1 MSEVFEVL
9 SDREHTLKKAH
20 IMVGSL
26 AEEDYSTYINGKYTT
41 LKVVPGLLVVAREI
55 CDNSVDEFIRSNK
68 TASTKI
74 KITMDAMSLTVED
87 NGRGIPIKRYVNE
100 ENKIDEW
107 QPVLCWTQLRA
118 GTSFTNHNIGPS
130 SNGVGSSVAN
140 ILSLVF
146 KGETWDG
153 DNYCKVTCSEN
164 MGNKNV
170 HIEKKKH
177 ATGTKVYIEPDF
189 ERFGVVGFTPDHI
202 AATKERITALSSVY
216 PEITFTFNGEKIRT
230 KKPKE
235 YLEVYEKP
243 YVSYEG
249 DNYFFAVMPTEL
261 DEYYQQSYIDGLYV
275 KNGGT
280 HEAYIS
286 RELSYVLRDLIK
298 KKHKIE
304 MSPAEIKRGFFLCF
318 NARFFPS
325 LKFDSQTKDRLTNS
339 EAEVKAYLG
348 DVPFEKLA
356 KEILNTPEIIEPII
370 EAKLAKQIAA
380 EKRAITLEQ
389 KKMTKKYVEK
399 HIPAKSKKVEDTVLL
414 LCEGDS
420 AQGMLEKVRDLNKH
434 GGYPMRGCVKNTYG
448 IKDKEIL
455 ENKEL
460 NDIMTILGLKFHMS
474 AKEIKEELLY
484 GKIGIMCDQDSDG
497 AGHIA
502 PLVLNFFSRWTELF
516 TQKRVFLVTSPL
528 YIFTK
533 NKGKKN
539 EERIY
544 CYDKAEYERVRDQYK
559 GWELRYIKGLG
570 SLRPK
575 EYRDVLDNTDR
586 WLCVELDDMKALE
599 IMFSDNVMER
609 RKIMGI

>member
-26 AEEDYSTYINGKYTT
+26 AEEEYNTYINGKYTS
-41 LKVVPGLLVVAREI
+41 LSVVPALLVIIREI
-55 CDNSVDEFIRSNK
+55 IDNSIDEFARSGM
-68 TASTKI
+68 TAATKI

-87 NGRGIPIKRYVNE
+87 NGRGIPIERYINE

-107 QPVLCWTQLRA
+107 RPVLCWTQLRA
-118 GTSFTNHNIGPS
+118 GTSFTNHTIGPS

-153 DNYCKVTCSEN
+153 NNYCKVTCSDN
-164 MGNKNV
+164 MGNKAV

-177 ATGTKVYIEPDF
+177 STGTKVYIEPDF

-202 AATKERITALSSVY
+202 AAAKERIVALSSVY

-230 KKPKE
+230 KKAKE

-243 YVSYEG
+243 YVLCER

-261 DEYYQQSYIDGLYV
+261 DEYYHQSYIDGLYV
-275 KNGGT
+275 RNGGT
-280 HEAYIS
+280 HEMYVS

-298 KKHKIE
+298 KKHKID

-325 LKFDSQTKDRLTNS
+325 LKFDSQTKERLTNS

-348 DVPFEKLA
+348 EVNFEKLA
-356 KEILNTPEIIEPII
+356 KDILNTPEIIEPII

-399 HIPAKSKKVEDTVLL
+399 HIPAKSKKVENTVLL
-414 LCEGDS
+414 LTEGDS
-420 AQGMLEKVRDLNKH
+420 AKGMGEKVRDIEKH
-434 GGYPMRGCVKNTYG
+434 GFYPMRGCVMNTFG
-448 IKDKEIL
+448 MKDKDVL

-484 GKIGIMCDQDSDG
+484 GKIGIMADG
-497 AGHIA
+497 DLDGYHINS
-502 PLVLNFFSRWTELF
+502 LVINFLSRWPELF
-516 TQKRVFLVTSPL
+516 KQRKVYVVTSPM

-539 EERIY
+539 EERVY
-544 CYDKAEYERVRDQYK
+544 CYNKKEYEDVRDKYK
-559 GWELRYIKGLG
+559 GCELRYIKGLG

-575 EYRDVLDNTDR
+575 EYRDVLDNIDR

>member
-26 AEEDYSTYINGKYTT
+26 AEEEYNTYINGKYTS
-41 LKVVPGLLVVAREI
+41 LRVVPALLVIIREI
-55 CDNSVDEFIRSNK
+55 IDNSIDEFARSGM
-68 TASTKI
+68 TAATKI

-87 NGRGIPIKRYVNE
+87 NGRGIPIERYINE

-107 QPVLCWTQLRA
+107 RPVLCWTQLRA
-118 GTSFTNHNIGPS
+118 GTSFTNHTIGPS

-153 DNYCKVTCSEN
+153 NNYCKVTCSDN
-164 MGNKNV
+164 MGNKAV

-177 ATGTKVYIEPDF
+177 STGTKVYIEPDF

-202 AATKERITALSSVY
+202 AAAKERIVALSSVY

-230 KKPKE
+230 KKAKE

-243 YVSYEG
+243 YVLCER

-261 DEYYQQSYIDGLYV
+261 DEYYHQSYIDGLYV
-275 KNGGT
+275 RNGGT
-280 HEAYIS
+280 HEMYVS

-298 KKHKIE
+298 KKHKID

-325 LKFDSQTKDRLTNS
+325 LKFDSQTKERLTNS

-348 DVPFEKLA
+348 EVNFEKLA
-356 KEILNTPEIIEPII
+356 KDILNTPEIIEPII

-399 HIPAKSKKVEDTVLL
+399 HIPAKSKKIENTVLL
-414 LCEGDS
+414 LTEGDS
-420 AQGMLEKVRDLNKH
+420 AKGMLEKVRDLEIH
-434 GGYPMRGCVKNTYG
+434 GAYPMRGCVMNTFG
-448 IKDKEIL
+448 MKDKDVL

-484 GKIGIMCDQDSDG
+484 GKIGIMADG
-497 AGHIA
+497 DLDGYHINS
-502 PLVLNFFSRWTELF
+502 LVINFLSRWPELF
-516 TQKRVFLVTSPL
+516 KQRKVYVVTSPM

-539 EERIY
+539 EERVY
-544 CYDKAEYERVRDQYK
+544 CYNKKEYEEVRDKYK

-575 EYRDVLDNTDR
+575 EYRDVLNNIDR

>member
-1 MSEVFEVL
+1 MSEIFEVL

-26 AEEDYSTYINGKYTT
+26 AEENYNTYINGKYTT
-41 LKVVPGLLVVAREI
+41 LKVVPGLLVIAREI
-55 CDNSVDEFIRSNK
+55 SDNSVDEFIRSGK
-68 TASTKI
+68 KAATKI
-74 KITMDAMSLTVED
+74 KITMNYNSLTVED

-100 ENKIDEW
+100 ENHIDDW

-118 GTSFTNHNIGPS
+118 GTSFTNHDIGPS

-146 KGETWDG
+146 RGETWDG
-153 DNYCKVTCSEN
+153 TNYCRVSCANN
-164 MGNKNV
+164 METKNV
-170 HIEKKKH
+170 TIEKKKH

-189 ERFGVVGFTPDHI
+189 ERFGVTGFTPDHI
-202 AATKERITALSSVY
+202 AAFRERIVALSSVY
-216 PEITFTFNGEKIRT
+216 PEITFIFNDEKIRT

-235 YLEVYEKP
+235 YLSAYEKP
-243 YVSYEG
+243 YSLYEG
-249 DNYFFAVMPTEL
+249 ENYFFSVMPTEL

-280 HEAYIS
+280 HEQYIS

-298 KKHKIE
+298 KKYKIDL
-304 MSPAEIKRGFFLCF
+304 SPAEIKRGLFLCF
-318 NARFFPS
+318 NARFFPY

-339 EAEVKAYLG
+339 EAEVKSYLG
-348 DVPFEKLA
+348 EVPFEKIA
-356 KEILNTPEIIEPII
+356 KDILNIPEIIEPII

-389 KKMTKKYVEK
+389 KKMSKKYVEK
-399 HIPAKSKKVEDTVLL
+399 HIAAKSKKVSETILT

-420 AQGMLEKVRDLNKH
+420 AQGMMLKVRDIQKH
-434 GGYPMRGCVKNTYG
+434 GCYPMRGCVKNTYG
-448 IKDKEIL
+448 VKDKEIL

-460 NDIMTILGLKFHMS
+460 NDIMTILGLKFNMTDD
-474 AKEIKEELLY
+474 EIKNNLSY
-484 GKIGIMCDQDSDG
+484 GKIGILCDQDIDG
-497 AGHIA
+497 RGHIA
-502 PLVLNFFSRWTELF
+502 PLAINFFSRWPDLF
-516 TQKRVFLVTSPL
+516 KQKRVFIITSPL

-539 EERIY
+539 EERVY
-544 CYDKAEYERVRDQYK
+544 CYDKKEYEAVRDKYK

-575 EYRDVLDNTDR
+575 EYRDVLDNVDK
-586 WLCVELDDMKALE
+586 WLCVELDDEKCLE
-599 IMFSDNVMER
+599 IMFSSNVEER

>member
-26 AEEDYSTYINGKYTT
+26 AEEDYSTYISGKYTT
-41 LKVVPGLLVVAREI
+41 LKVVPALLVIVREI
-55 CDNSVDEFIRSNK
+55 IDNAIDEFARSGMK
-68 TASTKI
+68 AATKI

-87 NGRGIPIKRYVNE
+87 NGRGIPIERYVNE

-107 QPVLCWTQLRA
+107 RPVLCWTQLRA
-118 GTSFTNHNIGPS
+118 GTSFTNHTIGPS

-153 DNYCKVTCSEN
+153 EQYCCVTCSEN
-164 MGNKNV
+164 MGNKAV
-170 HIEKKKH
+170 RIEKKKH

-202 AATKERITALSSVY
+202 NAAKERIIALSSVY

-230 KKPKE
+230 KKAKE

-243 YVSYEG
+243 YVLYDT

-275 KNGGT
+275 RSGGT

-298 KKHKIE
+298 KKHKID
-304 MSPAEIKRGFFLCF
+304 MSPAEIKRGLFLCF

-325 LKFDSQTKDRLTNS
+325 LKFDSQTKERLTNS
-339 EAEVKAYLG
+339 EAEVKSYLG
-348 DVPFEKLA
+348 DINFEKLA

-399 HIPAKSKKVEDTVLL
+399 HIPAKSKKIENTVLL
-414 LCEGDS
+414 LTEGDCLEEHTKVKS
-420 AQGMLEKVRDLNKH
+420 LNEYGLVIDKEIRDITVGDIVFTHNHKLRSVLNVTKKIKSGVRIKVCGCEEIIASKEHKFYVYDIKDNEFKFLPVYEIDKTIHKFVKSHYFDISDGFIQLTSIEPSNNEKYDYLFGFSDIDYSIQTSKSHTFVRFNSDKFLIEKVRAEDILV
-434 GGYPMRGCVKNTYG
+434 GDYLCLVK
-448 IKDKEIL
+448 
-455 ENKEL
+455 
-460 NDIMTILGLKFHMS
+460 
-474 AKEIKEELLY
+474 
-484 GKIGIMCDQDSDG
+484 
-497 AGHIA
+497 
-502 PLVLNFFSRWTELF
+502 FS
-516 TQKRVFLVTSPL
+516 
-528 YIFTK
+528 
-533 NKGKKN
+533 
-539 EERIY
+539 
-544 CYDKAEYERVRDQYK
+544 
-559 GWELRYIKGLG
+559 
-570 SLRPK
+570 
-575 EYRDVLDNTDR
+575 
-586 WLCVELDDMKALE
+586 
-599 IMFSDNVMER
+599 
-609 RKIMGI
+609 

>member
-26 AEEDYSTYINGKYTT
+26 AEEEYNTYINGKYTS
-41 LKVVPGLLVVAREI
+41 LRIVPALLVIIREI
-55 CDNSVDEFIRSNK
+55 IDNSIDEFARSGMK
-68 TASTKI
+68 AATKI

-87 NGRGIPIKRYVNE
+87 NGRGIPIERYVNE

-107 QPVLCWTQLRA
+107 RPVLCWTQLRA
-118 GTSFTNHNIGPS
+118 GTSFTNHTIGPS

-153 DNYCKVTCSEN
+153 EQYCCVTCSEN
-164 MGNKNV
+164 MGNKAV
-170 HIEKKKH
+170 RIEKKKH

-202 AATKERITALSSVY
+202 AAAKERIIALSSVY
-216 PEITFTFNGEKIRT
+216 PEITFIFNNEKIRT
-230 KKPKE
+230 KKSKE
-235 YLEVYEKP
+235 YLETYEKP
-243 YVSYEG
+243 YVLYEG
-249 DNYFFAVMPTEL
+249 DNYFFAIMPTEL

-275 KNGGT
+275 KSGGT
-280 HEAYIS
+280 HEMYVS
-286 RELSYVLRDLIK
+286 RELSYALRELIK
-298 KKHKIE
+298 KKHKID
-304 MSPAEIKRGFFLCF
+304 MSPAEIKRGLFLCF

-325 LKFDSQTKDRLTNS
+325 LKFDSQTKERLTNS
-339 EAEVKAYLG
+339 EAEVKSYLG
-348 DVPFEKLA
+348 DINFEKLA

-414 LCEGDS
+414 LTEGDS
-420 AQGMLEKVRDLNKH
+420 AKGMLEKVRDLEKH
-434 GGYPMRGCVKNTYG
+434 GAYPMKGCVKNTYG
-448 IKDKEIL
+448 VKDKEIL

-460 NDIMTILGLKFHMS
+460 NDIMTILGLKFNMTT
-474 AKEIKEELLY
+474 KEIKEDLLY
-484 GKIGIMCDQDSDG
+484 GKIGILADG
-497 AGHIA
+497 DLDGSHISA
-502 PLVLNFFSRWTELF
+502 LVINFFSKWTELF
-516 TQKRVFLVTSPL
+516 HQKRVFIVTSPR

-539 EERIY
+539 EERVY
-544 CYDKAEYERVRDQYK
+544 CYDTKEYEEVRDKYK

-575 EYRDVLDNTDR
+575 EYRDVLDMTDR
-586 WLCVELDDMKALE
+586 WLCVELDDMKALD
-599 IMFSDNVMER
+599 IMFSSNVEER

>member
-26 AEEDYSTYINGKYTT
+26 SEEDYSTYINGKYTT
-41 LKVVPGLLVVAREI
+41 LRVVPGLLVIAREI
-55 CDNSVDEFIRSNK
+55 ADNSVDEFIRSGK
-68 TASTKI
+68 TAATKI

-87 NGRGIPIKRYVNE
+87 NGRGIPIQRYVNE

-153 DNYCKVTCSEN
+153 NNYCSVICSEN
-164 MGNKNV
+164 MGNKRV

-189 ERFGVVGFTPDHI
+189 ERFGVSAFTPDHI
-202 AATKERITALSSVY
+202 SAFKERITALSSVY

-249 DNYFFAVMPTEL
+249 DNYFFAIMPTEL

-280 HEAYIS
+280 HEAYIA
-286 RELSYVLRDLIK
+286 RELAYALKDLIK

-348 DVPFEKLA
+348 DVNFEKLA

-399 HIPAKSKKVEDTVLL
+399 HIPAKSKNVENTVLL
-414 LCEGDS
+414 LTEGDS
-420 AQGMLEKVRDLNKH
+420 AKGMLEKVRDLEIH
-434 GGYPMRGCVKNTYG
+434 GAYPMKGCVKNIYG
-448 IKDKEIL
+448 VKDKEIL

-460 NDIMTILGLKFHMS
+460 NDIMTILGLKFHMT
-474 AKEIKEELLY
+474 AKEIKEDLLY
-484 GKIGIMCDQDSDG
+484 GKIGILADG
-497 AGHIA
+497 DLDGSHISS
-502 PLVLNFFSRWTELF
+502 LVINFFAKWEELF
-516 TQKRVFLVTSPL
+516 HQKKVFLVTSPR

-539 EERIY
+539 EERVY
-544 CYDKAEYERVRDQYK
+544 CYDTKEYEEVRDKYK

-575 EYRDVLDNTDR
+575 EYRDVLDMTDR
-586 WLCVELDDMKALE
+586 WLCVELDDKKCLE
-599 IMFSDNVMER
+599 IMFSSNVEER

>member
-41 LKVVPGLLVVAREI
+41 LRVVPALLVIVREI
-55 CDNSVDEFIRSNK
+55 IDNAIDEFSRSGM
-68 TASTKI
+68 TAANKI
-74 KITMDAMSLTVED
+74 KISMDAMSLTVED
-87 NGRGIPIKRYVNE
+87 NGRGIPVERYINE

-107 QPVLCWTQLRA
+107 RPVLCWTQLRA

-146 KGETWDG
+146 RGETWDG
-153 DNYCKVTCSEN
+153 ENYCKVTCSEN
-164 MGNKNV
+164 MGNKAV

-189 ERFGVVGFTPDHI
+189 ERFGVSCFSPDHI
-202 AATKERITALSSVY
+202 AAAKERIIALSSVY
-216 PEITFTFNGEKIRT
+216 PEITFIFNGEKIRT
-230 KKPKE
+230 KKAKE
-235 YLEVYEKP
+235 YLEVYKKP
-243 YVSYEG
+243 YVLCEN
-249 DNYFFAVMPTEL
+249 DNYFFAIMPTEL
-261 DEYYQQSYIDGLYV
+261 DEYYHQSYIDGLYV
-275 KNGGT
+275 RNGGT
-280 HEAYIS
+280 HEIYVS

-298 KKHKIE
+298 KKHKID

-325 LKFDSQTKDRLTNS
+325 LKFDSQTKERLTNS

-348 DVPFEKLA
+348 EINFEKIA

-399 HIPAKSKKVEDTVLL
+399 HIPAKSKNVEETVLL
-414 LCEGDS
+414 LTEGDS
-420 AQGMLEKVRDLNKH
+420 ASGQILKVRDIEKH
-434 GGYPMRGCVKNTYG
+434 GCYPMRGCAKNTYG
-448 IKDKEIL
+448 VKDKEIL

-474 AKEIKEELLY
+474 AKEIKEDLLY
-484 GKIGIMCDQDSDG
+484 GKVGIMADG
-497 AGHIA
+497 DLDGFHINA
-502 PLVLNFFSRWTELF
+502 LMINFFSRWKELF
-516 TQKRVFLVTSPL
+516 TEKKVYIVTSPL

-533 NKGKKN
+533 NRGKKN
-539 EERIY
+539 EERVY
-544 CYDKAEYERVRDQYK
+544 CYDKAEYEKVRDQYK

-599 IMFSDNVMER
+599 IMFSDNVTER

>member
-41 LKVVPGLLVVAREI
+41 LKVVPALLVIIRELI
-55 CDNSVDEFIRSNK
+55 DNSIDEFSRSGM
-68 TASTKI
+68 TAANKI

-87 NGRGIPIKRYVNE
+87 NGRGIPVERYINE

-107 QPVLCWTQLRA
+107 RPVLCWTQLRA
-118 GTSFTNHNIGPS
+118 GTSFTNHTIGPS

-146 KGETWDG
+146 RGETWDG

-164 MGNKNV
+164 MGNKAV

-189 ERFGVVGFTPDHI
+189 ERFGVVAFTPDHI
-202 AATKERITALSSVY
+202 AAAKERIVALSSVY

-230 KKPKE
+230 KKAKE

-243 YVSYEG
+243 YVLCEN

-261 DEYYQQSYIDGLYV
+261 DEYYHQSYIDGLYV
-275 KNGGT
+275 RNGGT
-280 HEAYIS
+280 HEMYVS

-298 KKHKIE
+298 KKHKID

-325 LKFDSQTKDRLTNS
+325 LKFDSQTKERLTNS

-348 DVPFEKLA
+348 EINFEKLA

-399 HIPAKSKKVEDTVLL
+399 HIPAKSKNVEETVLL

-448 IKDKEIL
+448 VKDKEIL

-460 NDIMTILGLKFHMS
+460 NDIMTILGLKF
-474 AKEIKEELLY
+474 
-484 GKIGIMCDQDSDG
+484 SDYYS
-497 AGHIA
+497 I
-502 PLVLNFFSRWTELF
+502 
-516 TQKRVFLVTSPL
+516 
-528 YIFTK
+528 
-533 NKGKKN
+533 
-539 EERIY
+539 
-544 CYDKAEYERVRDQYK
+544 
-559 GWELRYIKGLG
+559 
-570 SLRPK
+570 
-575 EYRDVLDNTDR
+575 VLDNG
-586 WLCVELDDMKALE
+586 EE
-599 IMFSDNVMER
+599 IVASINDEIFIDNKWVAV
-609 RKIMGI
+609 IDLISH

>member
-26 AEEDYSTYINGKYTT
+26 AEEEYNTYINGKYTS
-41 LKVVPGLLVVAREI
+41 LRVVPALLVIIREI
-55 CDNSVDEFIRSNK
+55 IDNSIDEFARSGM
-68 TASTKI
+68 TAATKI

-87 NGRGIPIKRYVNE
+87 NGRGIPIERYINE

-107 QPVLCWTQLRA
+107 RPVLCWTQLRA
-118 GTSFTNHNIGPS
+118 GTSFTNHTIGPS

-153 DNYCKVTCSEN
+153 NNYCKVTCSDN
-164 MGNKNV
+164 MGNKAV

-177 ATGTKVYIEPDF
+177 STGTKVYIEPDF

-202 AATKERITALSSVY
+202 AAAKERIVALSSVY

-230 KKPKE
+230 KKAKE

-243 YVSYEG
+243 YVLCER
-249 DNYFFAVMPTEL
+249 DNYFFAIMPTEL
-261 DEYYQQSYIDGLYV
+261 DEYYHQSYIDGLYV
-275 KNGGT
+275 RNGGT
-280 HEAYIS
+280 HEMYVS

-298 KKHKIE
+298 KKHKID

-325 LKFDSQTKDRLTNS
+325 LKFDSQTKERLTNS

-348 DVPFEKLA
+348 EVNFEKLA
-356 KEILNTPEIIEPII
+356 KDILNTPEIIEPII

-399 HIPAKSKKVEDTVLL
+399 HIPAKSKKVENTVLL
-414 LCEGDS
+414 LTEGDS
-420 AQGMLEKVRDLNKH
+420 AKGMLEKVRDLEIH
-434 GGYPMRGCVKNTYG
+434 GAYPMKGCVKNTYG
-448 IKDKEIL
+448 VKDKEIL

-474 AKEIKEELLY
+474 AKEIKEDVLY
-484 GKIGIMCDQDSDG
+484 GKIGILADG
-497 AGHIA
+497 DLDGSHISS
-502 PLVLNFFSRWTELF
+502 LVINFFAKWEELF
-516 TQKRVFLVTSPL
+516 HQKKVFIVTSPR

-539 EERIY
+539 EERVY
-544 CYDKAEYERVRDQYK
+544 CYDNKEYEEVRDKYK

-575 EYRDVLDNTDR
+575 EYRDVLDMTDR
-586 WLCVELDDMKALE
+586 WLCVELDDKKCLD
-599 IMFSDNVMER
+599 IMFSSNVEER

>member
-26 AEEDYSTYINGKYTT
+26 AEEEYNTYINGKYTS
-41 LKVVPGLLVVAREI
+41 LRVVPALLVIIREI
-55 CDNSVDEFIRSNK
+55 IDNSIDEFARSGM
-68 TASTKI
+68 TAATKI

-87 NGRGIPIKRYVNE
+87 NGRGIPIERYINE

-107 QPVLCWTQLRA
+107 RPVLCWTQLRA
-118 GTSFTNHNIGPS
+118 GTSFTNHTIGPS

-153 DNYCKVTCSEN
+153 NNYCKVTCSDN
-164 MGNKNV
+164 MGNKAV

-177 ATGTKVYIEPDF
+177 STGTKVYIEPDF

-202 AATKERITALSSVY
+202 AAAKERIIALSSVY

-230 KKPKE
+230 KKAKE

-243 YVSYEG
+243 YVLCER
-249 DNYFFAVMPTEL
+249 DNYFFAIMPTEL
-261 DEYYQQSYIDGLYV
+261 DEYYHQSYIDGLYV
-275 KNGGT
+275 RNGGT
-280 HEAYIS
+280 HEMYVS

-298 KKHKIE
+298 KKHKID

-325 LKFDSQTKDRLTNS
+325 LKFDSQTKERLTNS

-348 DVPFEKLA
+348 EVNFEKLA
-356 KEILNTPEIIEPII
+356 KDILNTPEIIEPII

-399 HIPAKSKKVEDTVLL
+399 HIPAKSKKVENTVLL
-414 LCEGDS
+414 LTEGDS
-420 AQGMLEKVRDLNKH
+420 AKGMGEKVRDIEKH
-434 GGYPMRGCVKNTYG
+434 GFYPMRGCVMNTFG
-448 IKDKEIL
+448 MKDKDVL

-484 GKIGIMCDQDSDG
+484 GKICIMADG
-497 AGHIA
+497 DLDGYHINS
-502 PLVLNFFSRWTELF
+502 LVINFLSRWPELF
-516 TQKRVFLVTSPL
+516 KQRKVYVVTSPM

-539 EERIY
+539 EERVY
-544 CYDKAEYERVRDQYK
+544 CYNKKEYEDVRDKYK
-559 GWELRYIKGLG
+559 GCELRYIKGLG

-575 EYRDVLDNTDR
+575 EYRDVLDNIDR